1 MNKIFLYILLCG
13 YFTTNAQTKKTTLKV
28 YTFPEIEKL
37 HQQNPKP
44 IVAFVYTDWCK
55 ICFAMKKTTFTND
68 KIIHLLN
75 NQFYFVKLNAEQ
87 KEDIVFFKKTFIYK
101 PSGSKTGINELT
113 KELASI
119 NGKISYP
126 TTTILNSNIEIDL
139 QIDNYI
145 GSKNMQTIL
154 MKFLTLNEN

>member
-101 PSGSKTGINELT
+101 PSGNKTGINELT

-119 NGKISYP
+119 NGKISYQQQ
-126 TTTILNSNIEIDL
+126 L
-139 QIDNYI
+139 
-145 GSKNMQTIL
+145 
-154 MKFLTLNEN
+154 F

>member
-1 MNKIFLYILLCG
+1 MVTPDKDF
-13 YFTTNAQTKKTTLKV
+13 AQLVT
-28 YTFPEIEKL
+28 
-37 HQQNPKP
+37 
-44 IVAFVYTDWCK
+44 
-55 ICFAMKKTTFTND
+55 
-68 KIIHLLN
+68 
-75 NQFYFVKLNAEQ
+75 
-87 KEDIVFFKKTFIYK
+87 KKTFIYK
-101 PSGSKTGINELT
+101 PSGHNTGINELT